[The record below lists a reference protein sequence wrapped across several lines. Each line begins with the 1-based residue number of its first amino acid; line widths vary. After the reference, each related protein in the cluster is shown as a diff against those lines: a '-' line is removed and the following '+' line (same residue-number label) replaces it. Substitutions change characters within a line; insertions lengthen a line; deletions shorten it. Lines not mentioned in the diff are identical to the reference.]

1 VYRTGSTSSKAQH
14 MEIQNSDCLQFI
26 KKSVKHIFYKD
37 TNFRIENIFVCLYY
51 PTIEVQAKEK
61 TIYIDCTI
69 KNIRFKPDK
78 KSIIEFLEEYPEYC
92 KSIIDSTPD
101 LQKSFN
107 LG

>member
-1 VYRTGSTSSKAQH
+1 MKVKNLDH
-14 MEIQNSDCLQFI
+14 LHFI
-26 KKSVKHIFYKD
+26 KKSVKEIFYKD
-37 TNFRIENIFVCLYY
+37 TNFRIEDIFVCLYY
-51 PTIEVQAKEK
+51 PIIEVQAKEK
-61 TIYIDCTI
+61 TIYINCTI

-101 LQKSFN
+101 LQKLFN